1 MSPRRRAGTLTA
13 NAPTNQGI
21 NCTSA
26 SDPVY
31 NVLQPGSNG
40 ITGISPAASGR
51 WTTNN
56 KSLYG
61 EVTSDITDRWFLD
74 LATRFENYRMFGSK
88 LVWKAATRYNLTD
101 WLGLRGSIGTGFRAP
116 TAGQI
121 NMTQTSIQ
129 TVGGV
134 QLNVGLYPTSN
145 AVAQYLGANPLKPE
159 RSKNHSVGFTLTP
172 APNFTLTVDAYR
184 IKLYDQLYTC
194 SQIVVT
200 SAIKQA
206 MVDAGIVGADSID
219 RIQFY
224 QNAIDSTTEGLDV
237 VASYRADWLDIGS
250 TNLTAAFNTNS

>member
-1 MSPRRRAGTLTA
+1 
-13 NAPTNQGI
+13 
-21 NCTSA
+21 
-26 SDPVY
+26 
-31 NVLQPGSNG
+31 
-40 ITGISPAASGR
+40 
-51 WTTNN
+51 
-56 KSLYG
+56 
-61 EVTSDITDRWFLD
+61 
-74 LATRFENYRMFGSK
+74 MFGSK